1 MHLTLRKR
9 RIHYFR
15 QGTGAPVVLIHGWGG
30 SGKSLMPLAQILQS
44 RHDTT
49 VIDLPGFG
57 ESDLPDKE
65 WGVEEYAAI
74 VEEAIR
80 TLGLNRPVFF
90 GHSFGGSIGIYL
102 AATHKNIFSKLVLCD
117 ASFKRSPAKSSFIG
131 AVLRKLPVPSGLMLA
146 VRKTAY
152 RILYPGSDS
161 LRYPHLESNFRKI
174 VSTDL
179 TPLTPDI
186 TVPTLILWGENDR
199 DTPLAYAKL
208 LEKNI
213 PGSRLTV
220 FPGQTHGLPLHQPRE
235 VASVMGSFL

>member
-1 MHLTLRKR
+1 
-9 RIHYFR
+9 
-15 QGTGAPVVLIHGWGG
+15 
-30 SGKSLMPLAQILQS
+30 MPLAQILQS

-131 AVLRKLPVPSGLMLA
+131 AVLRKLPVHPASCWRSA
-146 VRKTAY
+146 K
-152 RILYPGSDS
+152 
-161 LRYPHLESNFRKI
+161 
-174 VSTDL
+174 
-179 TPLTPDI
+179 PLTASCIPDPTRSGI
-186 TVPTLILWGENDR
+186 HILNPISGRSFQPTL
-199 DTPLAYAKL
+199 P
-208 LEKNI
+208 
-213 PGSRLTV
+213 P
-220 FPGQTHGLPLHQPRE
+220 
-235 VASVMGSFL
+235 